1 MRRRKRILSFVTLF
15 EMSWTV
21 VILMNIV
28 AEANQYATMVD
39 REGRLP
45 SRAYWKDIT
54 VAKLK
59 DFLAIT
65 LYIGMKKQS
74 NVKSYWM
81 RPPTMMEENHGRR
94 HCIMMD
100 NYFTSIEVFEELAAI
115 GTYATKTVG
124 VNQVGIL

>member
-1 MRRRKRILSFVTLF
+1 
-15 EMSWTV
+15 MSWTV

-74 NVKSYWM
+74 NVKSY
-81 RPPTMMEENHGRR
+81 
-94 HCIMMD
+94 
-100 NYFTSIEVFEELAAI
+100 
-115 GTYATKTVG
+115 
-124 VNQVGIL
+124 